1 MAFRRVGEDFMDEE
15 EYEVHTISVWSF
27 WIFIIAAGFTGYNL
41 QEFIPDEWPKWA
53 RFAST
58 ILPSILVG
66 GILGALSIFIRVLF
80 FAGIFFGILALLGQ
94 WIWQSI

>member
-1 MAFRRVGEDFMDEE
+1 MAYRRVGNDFMDEE
-15 EYEVHTISVWSF
+15 EYELHAIGVWSF
-27 WIFIIAAGFTGYNL
+27 WVFIAAAFVTGYNL

-58 ILPSILVG
+58 IIPAVIVG
-66 GILGALSIFIRVLF
+66 GILGALGIFIRIAFF
-80 FAGIFFGILALLGQ
+80 FALTWGVIGLVLY

>member
-1 MAFRRVGEDFMDEE
+1 MAYRRVGDDFMDEE
-15 EYEVHTISVWSF
+15 EYEVHAIGVWSF
-27 WIFIIAAGFTGYNL
+27 WVFIIAAGFTGYNL

-58 ILPSILVG
+58 IVPSILVG
-66 GILGALSIFIRVLF
+66 GILGALGIFIRVAF
-80 FAGIFFGILALLGQ
+80 FMAIFWGVIGLIGV